1 MKKVDGDI
9 LKKLV
14 EYHEFHGDTDAR
26 CIRVF
31 KASRGVE
38 YYLMRF
44 NDEHGS
50 KYSSIDTIFCGKDE
64 SYVSEFF
71 SARRENEKKMIERA
85 IAFFNEEDEHE

>member
-1 MKKVDGDI
+1 MKKVDGET

-44 NDEHGS
+44 NDEYGV
-50 KYSSIDTIFCGKDE
+50 KYSSIDTILWGDDE
-64 SYVSEFF
+64 SYGSEFF

-85 IAFFNEEDEHE
+85 IAFFNKEDEHA